1 MNKQAVKKTIYRSA
15 GIISILGL
23 GVMLAPQKAQALFG
37 IPDLV
42 IDLIQEANSMKQVIQ
57 EIQMVA
63 SLQQQY
69 EHLKA
74 QAMQF
79 KQKGTWLTI
88 GKQVANVSTANTAG
102 ETIPW
107 DSLTR
112 GNPADARQAWSA
124 ATVAVQP
131 NQLLRN
137 ESVGSSAILAH
148 LASVETI
155 DRASVQC
162 LATISQY
169 RADTARNRSAYTSLE
184 NAQLDGSDGTNSE
197 IQQLNLINAAN
208 AQAANERRSQG
219 NIQAC
224 LAEQQ
229 TLANKIQRDALT
241 QNLNTLTEMQ
251 RGLANS
257 PAPGNMAEA
266 IKNY

>member
-1 MNKQAVKKTIYRSA
+1 MKLTRKTIYRSA
-15 GIISILGL
+15 GIASVLGL
-23 GVMLAPQKAQALFG
+23 GVMLAPQLARAIPG
-37 IPDLV
+37 IPGIV
-42 IDLIQEANSMKQVIQ
+42 IDVVQELNSAKQVIQ
-57 EIQMVA
+57 EIQMA
-63 SLQQQY
+63 QNLKQQY
-69 EHLKA
+69 EHLKS

-79 KQKGTWLTI
+79 KQKSTWLTV
-88 GKQVANVSTANTAG
+88 GKQAADVYAANTVG

-107 DSLTR
+107 DVLTR
-112 GNPADARQAWSA
+112 GNPLAAQNAWTA

-131 NQLLRN
+131 NQLHRN
-137 ESVGSSAILAH
+137 ELVGGTATLAH
-148 LASVETI
+148 LASIETI

-162 LATISQY
+162 LATIAQY
-169 RADTARNRSAYTSLE
+169 RVDTARNRSAYASLE

-241 QNLNTLTEMQ
+241 QDLNQTTSLQ
-251 RGLANS
+251 KALAKS
-257 PAPGNMAEA
+257 RMFPGGP
-266 IKNY
+266 K